1 MDPNIPIKVGKQSLV
16 LKLKRA
22 SRVSQIKRFL
32 YVVPLFFVC
41 AILAFSWLFLFWP
54 SAADANQFSPRSLS
68 MVSGVPGATS
78 NWTFTFTPFTN
89 GETATAI
96 QSFKFV
102 ACTTALGTY
111 GVGSTTSYPNCTA
124 PTGLSINQNGPS
136 TSLGGSW
143 TNTTAFTRTTSTTGN
158 CNPGAAVLCITRT
171 QAATESGAAKTIVWP
186 NLTSPTTANSS
197 FYVGMYMYSDVGYAT
212 NVDYGT
218 VAAAV
223 VQSLL
228 ITASVT
234 EILQF
239 CIGASTVN
247 DLTTAVTSSC
257 GTAPGASSTVGLG
270 IQDPT
275 AIRISPVAVSPNS
288 GNNSNGIAIL
298 RTNALNG
305 TNVSYDAIAAGSGTN
320 HLGALRVTG
329 ATCNAGSVNTDPC
342 FNSQGASQAAFTA
355 GTENFGFT
363 IAGVS
368 CVTEQTFAGAYSCAY
383 ASGTEHLA
391 PQSQY
396 IGQAATFG
404 TSNGFAYSETTGS
417 STLIAAASA
426 GNVVTD
432 EALILKFAS
441 AAAIATPSGS
451 YSVNIDYT
459 AVSSY

>member
-1 MDPNIPIKVGKQSLV
+1 MAKKSKQSV
-16 LKLKRA
+16 
-22 SRVSQIKRFL
+22 RFDSFKKHL
-32 YVVPLFFVC
+32 YKVPMFFVIF
-41 AILAFSWLFLFWP
+41 ILAFSWLVIALVP
-54 SAADANQFSPRSLS
+54 NSVSANQFSPRSLS
-68 MVSGVPGATS
+68 IASGVPGATS
-78 NWTFTFTPFTN
+78 NWTYTFTPFTN

-124 PTGLSINQNGPS
+124 PTGLSINAGTQQG
-136 TSLGGSW
+136 TVGGSW
-143 TNTTAFTRTTSTTGN
+143 TNTTGFTRTTSTTGN

-171 QAATESGAAKTIVWP
+171 QAAAESGAAKTITWNSQV
-186 NLTSPTTANSS
+186 SPTTANST
-197 FYVGMYMYSDVGYAT
+197 FFIGMYMYSDNAYAT

-218 VAAAV
+218 VASAV

-228 ITASVT
+228 VTATVT
-234 EILQF
+234 EVLQF

-270 IQDPT
+270 NLDPT
-275 AIRISPVAVSPNS
+275 TISISPIAASPNG
-288 GNNSNGIAIL
+288 GNASNGIAIL
-298 RTNALNG
+298 RTNAQNG

-329 ATCNAGSVNTDPC
+329 ATCNAGAVNTDQC
-342 FNSQGASQAAFTA
+342 INSQGASQAAFTA

-368 CVTEQTFAGAYSCAY
+368 CVTEQTFTGAYTCAY
-383 ASGTEHLA
+383 TSGTEHLA

-426 GNVVTD
+426 GNVVED
-432 EALILKFAS
+432 EALIMKFAS
-441 AAAIATPSGS
+441 TPAISTPSGA
-451 YSVNIDYT
+451 YSVSIDYT
-459 AVSSY
+459 VVSSY